1 MRETL
6 IKAVVSHAQGHV
18 NKHLANIEVY
28 LTNPAGVGEHPDI
41 IEAIEM
47 ELEQVAKYDDQIEM
61 IKKYGRTI
69 FHRESFKLKSDQLK
83 LNLSL

>member
-6 IKAVVSHAQGHV
+6 IKAVVSHAQGHI

-28 LTNPAGVGEHPDI
+28 MSNPAGIGEHSDI
-41 IEAIEM
+41 IEAIEI

-61 IKKYGRTI
+61 IKKYYV
-69 FHRESFKLKSDQLK
+69 KK
-83 LNLSL
+83 

>member
-6 IKAVVSHAQGHV
+6 MKAVVSHAQGHI

-28 LTNPAGVGEHPDI
+28 MTNPAGIGEHSDI
-41 IEAIEM
+41 IEAIEI

-61 IKKYGRTI
+61 IKKYYM
-69 FHRESFKLKSDQLK
+69 KK
-83 LNLSL
+83 

>member
-6 IKAVVSHAQGHV
+6 IKAVVSHAQGHI

-28 LTNPAGVGEHPDI
+28 LSNPAGIGEHSDI
-41 IEAIEM
+41 MEAIEM

-61 IKKYGRTI
+61 IKKYYV
-69 FHRESFKLKSDQLK
+69 KSNK
-83 LNLSL
+83 